1 MMQAFLFWDV
11 LKQGKGQDSG
21 NTVLRNEQKGPQV
34 FKSFLKLLSGYL
46 GNNPLEYLL
55 SSSGL
60 LFCFVYMYGFA
71 EEI

>member
-1 MMQAFLFWDV
+1 MQAFLFWDV
-11 LKQGKGQDSG
+11 LKWGEGQDG
-21 NTVLRNEQKGPQV
+21 WNTVLRSEEKGSQV
-34 FKSFLKLLSGYL
+34 FKRFLKLLSGYL

-55 SSSGL
+55 SSSGF